1 MVQATPL
8 ESGAE
13 NCLRLARPA
22 LIPLRAGFFFGRGA
36 SVPRL
41 FFGGGRMGEHQSDQ
55 PDDSQNELASPQEA
69 LHGALPARRADGV
82 RD

>member
-13 NCLRLARPA
+13 KLPPTYAP
-22 LIPLRAGFFFGRGA
+22 PVSSPRAGFFFGRRA

-41 FFGGGRMGEHQSDQ
+41 
-55 PDDSQNELASPQEA
+55 ASCRAA
-69 LHGALPARRADGV
+69 L
-82 RD
+82 